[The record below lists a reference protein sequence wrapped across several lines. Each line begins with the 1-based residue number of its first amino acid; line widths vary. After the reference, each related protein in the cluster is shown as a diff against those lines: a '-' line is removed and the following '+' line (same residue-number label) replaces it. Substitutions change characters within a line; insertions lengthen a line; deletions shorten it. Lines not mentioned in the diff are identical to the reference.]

1 MVKAAK
7 FLSARGQLEIQF
19 PVERILPL
27 FFRKVV
33 RGVIGKSLENEAVK

>member
-7 FLSARGQLEIQF
+7 FLGARGQLKIQF

-27 FFRKVV
+27 VV
-33 RGVIGKSLENEAVK
+33 RGVNGKSLENEAVK